1 MVDPLV
7 GLFRSR
13 TRAVILRVLFADTG
27 REWHVRGLAR
37 EVGDS
42 PGNVRRELLRLSE
55 AGYLQRRA
63 QANLVLY
70 RLNESHPLYPE
81 LHGLVSKTV
90 GAHRLLG
97 QALAGVAGVRLAFL
111 YGSLAAQ
118 RERAG
123 SDVDVMI
130 LGSPSVRDVHA
141 ALRPL
146 EGDLRREINYVIFSE
161 DEFTGRIRERDGY
174 VLDVLAG
181 PIVMLVGEEAALREL
196 RSAGEEGRR

>member
-1 MVDPLV
+1 MDLLA

-13 TRAVILRVLFADTG
+13 TRAAVLRVLFADTG

-90 GAHRLLG
+90 GAQRLLG
-97 QALAGVAGVRLAFL
+97 EALAGVAGVRLAFL

-146 EGDLRREINYVIFSE
+146 EGELRREINYVVFSE

-196 RSAGEEGRR
+196 RRAGEEGSR